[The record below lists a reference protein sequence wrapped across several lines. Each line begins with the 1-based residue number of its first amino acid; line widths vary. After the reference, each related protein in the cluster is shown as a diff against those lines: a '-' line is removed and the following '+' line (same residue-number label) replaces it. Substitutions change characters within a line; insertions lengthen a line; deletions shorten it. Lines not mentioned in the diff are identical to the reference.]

1 MDMTNERDKKEQEA
15 AKKLLAELERQLR
28 EAEKLMEKATI
39 KHKINEIKKSLR
51 WKKIWLARN
60 VVRIPMDIH
69 ASAAAGLP
77 ETILLSKR
85 S

>member
-1 MDMTNERDKKEQEA
+1 MTNERDKKEQEA

-51 WKKIWLARN
+51 
-60 VVRIPMDIH
+60 
-69 ASAAAGLP
+69 
-77 ETILLSKR
+77 
-85 S
+85 